1 MIRRP
6 PRSTRT
12 DTLFPYTTLF
22 RSRVVLVLGINER
35 GQELV
40 RGRGSAI
47 TGEHIQGDIWI
58 SRHQRIADELRIEPP
73 GTIEL
78 GPIPSA
84 GVCPLPVPGSQSS
97 EEHTFELQSLMSIP
111 YAVFLL
117 KKKNK
122 TLITH

>member
-1 MIRRP
+1 MCFFKQKTSYEMRI
-6 PRSTRT
+6 S
-12 DTLFPYTTLF
+12 DWSSDVCSSDL
-22 RSRVVLVLGINER
+22 INER

-47 TGEHIQGDIWI
+47 TGEHIQCDIWI

-84 GVCPLPVPGSQSS
+84 GVCQLPVPGSQI
-97 EEHTFELQSLMSIP
+97 SLC
-111 YAVFLL
+111 ADR
-117 KKKNK
+117 
-122 TLITH
+122 